1 MSLIQF
7 SQATKTVLSFADD
20 YDTIINA
27 IENDMT
33 MDDFV
38 AQGEIIDALLPLRS
52 KKAGRFEKTS

>member
-7 SQATKTVLSFADD
+7 SQATKTVLSFADN
-20 YDTIINA
+20 YDDIISA

-38 AQGEIIDALLPLRS
+38 AQGKLTKILIKVTIINL
-52 KKAGRFEKTS
+52 

>member
-38 AQGEIIDALLPLRS
+38 AQGEIIVIFIIIIFTDFQFNLI
-52 KKAGRFEKTS
+52 